1 MKKRIKCLTLIL
13 SVLCSIIYSC
23 IDYTSITTPNIIYS
37 SNNNVIFN
45 NEYINCSN
53 VSGNNSESIYEIK
66 LLNVFPVKNVK
77 VLNSKK
83 QNVILGGDQFGI
95 KIYSSGCIVTSVSG
109 VLTSEGCI
117 NPAYDAGIR
126 KGDIIISINDK
137 EISSNN
143 DVEKIVENSHEKL
156 KIVYERNGKKC
167 TTTAYSVIS
176 RADEKRR
183 LGVWI
188 KDSIAGIGTTT
199 FYNPE
204 NGITAGLGHGIYDNE
219 TNILM
224 PLNDGAVCEVRA
236 CGIEKSS
243 SGYIGEIRANLYSD
257 NFGKIIGNNDCGIY
271 FKGDTL
277 EGETIEVADIS
288 KVYVGKAKLYLSLNG
303 EEKKY
308 YDCNIKKV
316 DYKSDYK
323 NLIVEITDKELLEK
337 TGGIV
342 QGMSGT
348 PIIQNGRLVG
358 ALTHVFVN
366 DPKKGYGVFA
376 STMSAETN
384 ELAEKTN

>member
-23 IDYTSITTPNIIYS
+23 IVYTSISTPNIIYS
-37 SNNNVIFN
+37 SNDNAVFI

-53 VSGNNSESIYEIK
+53 VSSNNSESIYEIK
-66 LLNVFPVKNVK
+66 LLNIFPVKNVK

-95 KIYSSGCIVTSVSG
+95 KIYSSGCIVTTVSG
-109 VLTSEGCI
+109 VLTGEGCK
-117 NPAYDAGIR
+117 NPAYEAGIR
-126 KGDIIISINDK
+126 KGDIIFSINGK
-137 EISSNN
+137 KISSNN

>member
-1 MKKRIKCLTLIL
+1 
-13 SVLCSIIYSC
+13 
-23 IDYTSITTPNIIYS
+23 
-37 SNNNVIFN
+37 
-45 NEYINCSN
+45 
-53 VSGNNSESIYEIK
+53 
-66 LLNVFPVKNVK
+66 
-77 VLNSKK
+77 
-83 QNVILGGDQFGI
+83 
-95 KIYSSGCIVTSVSG
+95 
-109 VLTSEGCI
+109 
-117 NPAYDAGIR
+117 
-126 KGDIIISINDK
+126 
-137 EISSNN
+137 
-143 DVEKIVENSHEKL
+143 
-156 KIVYERNGKKC
+156 
-167 TTTAYSVIS
+167 
-176 RADEKRR
+176 
-183 LGVWI
+183 
-188 KDSIAGIGTTT
+188 
-199 FYNPE
+199 
-204 NGITAGLGHGIYDNE
+204 
-219 TNILM
+219 M

-288 KVYVGKAKLYLSLNG
+288 KVYVGKAKLYLSLND

>member
-1 MKKRIKCLTLIL
+1 MKKRIKCLTLVL

-23 IDYTSITTPNIIYS
+23 IIYTSVSTPDIIYS
-37 SNNNVIFN
+37 LNDKTVFN
-45 NEYINCSN
+45 NEYINCSS
-53 VSGNNSESIYEIK
+53 VSNSYSESLYEIK
-66 LLNVFPVKNVK
+66 FLNIFPIKNVK
-77 VLNSKK
+77 VLNLKN
-83 QNVILGGDQFGI
+83 QNVILGGTQFGI
-95 KIYSSGCIVTSVSG
+95 KIYSSGCIITSVTG
-109 VLTSEGCI
+109 VLTSEGCK

-126 KGDIIISINDK
+126 KGDIIFSINGK

-143 DVEKIVENSHEKL
+143 DVEKIVESSDEKL

-176 RADEKRR
+176 SVDGKRR
-183 LGVWI
+183 LGIWI

-199 FYNPE
+199 FYNPA

-257 NFGKIIGNNDCGIY
+257 NFGEIIGNNDCGIY
-271 FKGDTL
+271 FTGDPL
-277 EGETIEVADIS
+277 EGETIEIADIS
-288 KVYVGKAKLYLSLNG
+288 KVYVGKAQLYLSLNG

-323 NLIVEITDKELLEK
+323 NLIVEITDDELLEK

-348 PIIQNGRLVG
+348 PIIQNGRLIG

-366 DPKKGYGVFA
+366 DCKKGYGVFA
-376 STMSAETN
+376 MTMSAETT